1 MKNIYVII
9 AAILILL
16 MLTLP
21 LISLKGTPKP
31 NTNTPSTITPT
42 EDAAD
47 MVTILNTKSGEK
59 TTLSTKEYI
68 FGVVAAEMPL
78 SYNDEAIKAQAV
90 AAYTFLLYR
99 TKQNADKDYDITI
112 DSQTDQAYISGEQ
125 LTEKWGD
132 NLDRYTTRLNNL
144 LNEVDGMFIAY
155 NGQPILAVYHAISSG
170 KTETAKNVWGSSIS
184 YLSAVESIGD
194 LLSPDYLSTAK
205 VSTDD
210 FKQAFE
216 SKCSLPKTQ
225 ENYIEKISRSKSGT
239 VTSIVI
245 GVKTFKGSDIRAA
258 FFLRSS
264 NFDVELKDNNF
275 IFTVRGYGHGVGMSQ
290 YGANYMATQGN
301 TFSEILCWYYKGCE
315 IRKF

>member
-21 LISLKGTPKP
+21 LVSLKSAPKP

-47 MVTILNTKSGEK
+47 TVTILNTESGEK
-59 TTLSTKEYI
+59 TTLSVKEYI

-112 DSQTDQAYISGEQ
+112 DSQTDQAFISGEQ
-125 LTEKWGD
+125 LTKKWGD
-132 NLDRYTTRLNNL
+132 NFNEYAARLNNL

-245 GVKTFKGSDIRAA
+245 GGKTFKGSDIRAA
-258 FFLRSS
+258 FSLRSS